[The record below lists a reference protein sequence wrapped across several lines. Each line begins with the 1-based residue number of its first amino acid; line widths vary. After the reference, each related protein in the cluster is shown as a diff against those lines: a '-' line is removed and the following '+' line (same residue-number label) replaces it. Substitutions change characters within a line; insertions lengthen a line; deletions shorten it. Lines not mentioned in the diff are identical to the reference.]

1 MRLAL
6 AMVLGCLAAG
16 IPARGVFGQIAY
28 PSYPVG
34 NTLDEILLDKG
45 REVDPV
51 AFPEEVVRSQAKRAT
66 AFFTALLNQRT
77 NIPPLRS
84 LDLPSPYQASVRTQ
98 AGYYRVTQTEP
109 VLDAEILR

>member
-1 MRLAL
+1 MRLTVAIAL
-6 AMVLGCLAAG
+6 GLVSVG
-16 IPARGVFGQIAY
+16 IPVAPAFAQINY

-34 NTLDEILLDKG
+34 DDLDAILLDRGKDA
-45 REVDPV
+45 DPV
-51 AFPEEVVRSQAKRAT
+51 AYPEQVVRSQARQVT
-66 AFFTALLNQRT
+66 VYFTNFLNQRT
-77 NIPPLRS
+77 KTPPLRS